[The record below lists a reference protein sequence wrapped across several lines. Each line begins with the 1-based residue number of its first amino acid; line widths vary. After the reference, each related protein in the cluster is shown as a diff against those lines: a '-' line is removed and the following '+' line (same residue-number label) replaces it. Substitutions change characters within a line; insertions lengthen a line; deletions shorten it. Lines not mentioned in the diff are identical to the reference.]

1 MRLLKWCLERP
12 QDVNFKHNRKHITVV
27 LFSIL
32 LTKWIVWN
40 TEKLA
45 VAYSYIFREISCGRI
60 QSVLKRCPLSGV
72 VGTSPRHQSWTSCKD
87 LFSLHNFHFFLP
99 NLCLK
104 HYKVSCFNVLC
115 FTSYKLLK
123 VTPRGWRSLDDS
135 RASIFNISSKLISVK
150 IFSVL
155 VEEMW
160 VLDSNKLSAL
170 QITVSHRQLPIVWEH
185 WSAKKTWKLQKMT
198 DHFSHTQKKGF
209 SNCQTW
215 KIFFSNFIT

>member
-1 MRLLKWCLERP
+1 MNCLKHWKVSCCIFLHFQRNLLRTYSKRPEKMSVKWRRW
-12 QDVNFKHNRKHITVV
+12 DVPKT
-27 LFSIL
+27 SIL
-32 LTKWIVWN
+32 NL
-40 TEKLA
+40 
-45 VAYSYIFREISCGRI
+45 F
-60 QSVLKRCPLSGV
+60 
-72 VGTSPRHQSWTSCKD
+72 KD